1 MSTKDKKVNIYLKKF
16 LPQQQ
21 ITENFLDYLH
31 GLITES
37 FTKVW
42 NDDGLFEPIINVTPL
57 YTFPA
62 NDTFKLTTPLVGADG
77 LGHLLNLDDLIST
90 VQFENANTIDY
101 HVGLRY
107 NEILSGTEINVR
119 TGEIKYTFFEEAIG
133 ELAEP
138 DSVADDGDETLTII
152 VDSVTESGVSN
163 AGRTVRVWL
172 KNAVGQADAFED
184 CTVIWDGSN
193 NKIETTTAL
202 NQTIGNISVDASD
215 YQVFLIGP
223 TVKRNTDLS
232 LDPNILYLGFVTGS
246 GSGTTPSV
254 FDVTNVNQL
263 FSVANNQFLL
273 DSSFSFL
280 TGGGV
285 ITWSLST
292 ETLTW
297 ASDLKLILP
306 HKGYDFTILANSVSS
321 ISDGDVLY
329 IVKDNLGG
337 NKSLIKVTNGNVPND
352 PSSEPIVLRIG
363 DNIYF
368 RHGALELKGDATD
381 TSGRIDGI
389 TEDILTFIGASNES
403 DSDPNYT
410 SDHIVTQ
417 GGSLTNAISELDN
430 QVNAILTD
438 TPEEEDFIV
447 GVGGQTIFNA
457 SSMSWNA
464 LNSIVDILVF
474 VNGKKQKQDVSGGLT
489 QDYRK
494 NSTTQIEFS
503 YTVPEN
509 ARVTIHSVRTGG
521 GGAGSVITVS
531 GEWKVEYHTITA
543 LEFSAKQ
550 FTISET
556 PFDNDQVLVDV
567 VSGSTQQNAVDFD
580 ITGDVFD
587 WNGLGLD
594 GNINIGDIIRLA
606 YFFVP

>member
-1 MSTKDKKVNIYLKKF
+1 LSTGDKRVNIYLKKF

-31 GLITES
+31 KQITDS

-42 NDDGLFEPIINVTPL
+42 NDDGIFEPVINVTPL

-62 NDTFKLTTPLVGADG
+62 NDTFKLTTPLIGADG
-77 LGHLLNLDDLIST
+77 LGHLLNLDDGLST
-90 VQFENANTIDY
+90 VLFENAVGINY

-119 TGEIKYTFFEEAIG
+119 TSEIKYTYFEEAIG

-184 CTVIWDGSN
+184 CTVIWNGVN
-193 NKIETTTAL
+193 NIIETTTAL
-202 NQTIGNISVDASD
+202 NQTLGSISVDSSD
-215 YQVFLIGP
+215 YQVFLLGP
-223 TVKRNTDLS
+223 SVKRNTDLS
-232 LDPNILYLGFVTGS
+232 LDPNILYLGTVTGS
-246 GSGTTPSV
+246 GTGTTPSV
-254 FDVTNVNQL
+254 FDDSSVNQL
-263 FSVANNQFLL
+263 YSVASSQFLL

-297 ASDLKLILP
+297 SETLNLVMP
-306 HKGYDFTILANSVSS
+306 HKGYDFTILANSISS
-321 ISDGDVLY
+321 IADGDVLY
-329 IVKDNLGG
+329 IVKDNIGG
-337 NKSLIKVTNGNVPND
+337 NKSLIKVANGGVPND
-352 PSSEPIVLRIG
+352 PSSEPIAIRSGNDLF
-363 DNIYF
+363 F

-389 TEDILTFIGASNES
+389 TEDILLYIGASNES
-403 DSDPNYT
+403 DSDPNY
-410 SDHIVTQ
+410 SSALVVTQ
-417 GGSLTNAISELDN
+417 GSSLTNAISELDS

-438 TPEEEDFIV
+438 NPEEEDFIV
-447 GVGGQTIFNA
+447 GVGGQTIFTATTMN
-457 SSMSWNA
+457 WNA
-464 LNSIVDILVF
+464 LNTVVDILVF
-474 VNGKKQKQDVSGGLT
+474 VNGKKQKQDTTGGLT
-489 QDYRK
+489 QDFRK

-503 YTVPEN
+503 YTIPEN

-521 GGAGSVITVS
+521 GGGSSVISVS
-531 GEWKVEYHTITA
+531 GEWKVEYHTVTA
-543 LEFSAKQ
+543 LEHTAKQ
-550 FTISET
+550 FSMSET
-556 PFDNDQVLVDV
+556 PSDNDQVLVDMLN
-567 VSGSTQQNAVDFD
+567 GSTQQNAVDYN
-580 ITGDVFD
+580 ITGAIFD

-594 GNINIGDIIRLA
+594 GVINIGDIIRLA
-606 YFFVP
+606 YFFTP